1 MPTIRSDEAN
11 VSIIPTPPQKELG
24 ESPPLPLPE
33 PRSGDV
39 TLGKR
44 ERDKQRGDL
53 SASFI
58 YGESL
63 MCSLHFRTQV
73 LNSAVGTVLPHLSYL
88 TPSTYAHT
96 NMPQRSFRPNG
107 LPSKTRQAS
116 WDENSPGINNSQ
128 LCGKVKGR
136 FLTPKYCVLMSKK
149 KGREWKIWE
158 RSKRTHKPFSSFS
171 PRDLWSIR
179 RLL

>member
-1 MPTIRSDEAN
+1 MSPLSPR
-11 VSIIPTPPQKELG
+11 PPQKELG
-24 ESPPLPLPE
+24 ESPPSPPLPSPE

-58 YGESL
+58 YCESL
-63 MCSLHFRTQV
+63 MLSLHFRTQV

-107 LPSKTRQAS
+107 LPRKTRQAS

-149 KGREWKIWE
+149 REENEKYGKDQ
-158 RSKRTHKPFSSFS
+158 RGPTNHFHPFLPEICEAYVGYFTGKF
-171 PRDLWSIR
+171 I
-179 RLL
+179 